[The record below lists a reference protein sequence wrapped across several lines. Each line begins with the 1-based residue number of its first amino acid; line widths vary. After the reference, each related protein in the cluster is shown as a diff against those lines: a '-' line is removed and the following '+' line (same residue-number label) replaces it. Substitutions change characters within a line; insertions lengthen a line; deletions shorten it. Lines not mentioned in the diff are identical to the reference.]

1 MSQPEVEPCAALR
14 VRVATDQVDLAS
26 DRLWWLGA
34 NAIGEEALD
43 DSVLLTAGFDT
54 LSSAHS
60 AAAQIAELGPE
71 VEAIADSWWMDAWR
85 QYAVPV
91 EVGQRLL
98 LLPSW
103 LDRPETDRIVVELD
117 AGRAF
122 GSGSHPSTCLALAAL
137 EDLLEG
143 GEVVAD
149 IGCGSGVLSVGAV
162 LLGAA
167 RAVAVDIEPVAQV
180 VTAANA
186 VRNGVGDRV
195 VVAGA
200 TVADISDLADIVV
213 ANIGAATLMAIASQ
227 LEALGSVIV
236 LSGLL
241 ADQAREVAD
250 AFTGYTAEVS
260 APMDGWVSVVL
271 NRVR

>member
-1 MSQPEVEPCAALR
+1 VPADRIEIVS
-14 VRVATDQVDLAS
+14 DQ
-26 DRLWWLGA
+26 LWWLGA
-34 NAIGEEALD
+34 NAIGEEATD
-43 DSVLLTAGFDT
+43 GSVLLTAGFDT
-54 LSSAHS
+54 LSDAES
-60 AAAQIAELGPE
+60 AAHHVGDLAPVVE
-71 VEAIADSWWMDAWR
+71 VIADSWWMDAWR

-103 LDRPETDRIVVELD
+103 VERPETDRIVIELD

-137 EDLLEG
+137 EDLVEG

-149 IGCGSGVLSVGAV
+149 IGSGSGVLSVGSL

-167 RAVAVDIEPVAQV
+167 ECVAVDVDPVAQA

-186 VRNGVGDRV
+186 VRNGVAGRV
-195 VVAGA
+195 AVAGA
-200 TVADISDLADIVV
+200 TIEDVHERADIAV
-213 ANIGAATLMAIASQ
+213 ANIGAATLVALASQ
-227 LEALGSVIV
+227 LEALAPVIV

-241 ADQAREVAD
+241 ASQATDVAA
-250 AFTGYTAEVS
+250 AFIHRAAQVS
-260 APMDGWVSVVL
+260 APMDGWVAMVL
-271 NRVR
+271 RPTEPSDREAN